1 MLGTALNV
9 RADMADK
16 WVILRELIPRL
27 GRISI
32 GNRMNESA
40 IKDFNV
46 LLVIFENFS
55 QN

>member
-1 MLGTALNV
+1 MLGIVLNV
-9 RADMADK
+9 RADK
-16 WVILRELIPRL
+16 WVILRELIL
-27 GRISI
+27 HLIGLISI
-32 GNRMNESA
+32 SNRMNESA